1 VLPVVEEFDAHDQES
16 LAAIKETISL
26 PQAANKLP
34 ANSLSQMIEQ
44 RTWENEQLRKELIYQ
59 QKKHGISMY
68 LLDEV
73 RIVVESLQKALENF
87 QQCNTEIEN
96 ECTG

>member
-26 PQAANKLP
+26 PQAANKLL

-59 QKKHGISMY
+59 
-68 LLDEV
+68 
-73 RIVVESLQKALENF
+73 
-87 QQCNTEIEN
+87 
-96 ECTG
+96 